1 MYCVK
6 CRIKTES
13 NNVIEVIT
21 KNNRKMVKSTCVVC
35 GSKKSSFVSNKTGE
49 GLGDILNNAIGKLG
63 NLGVELHLPA
73 DKGEYVPNGSFNDQP
88 KYSYCGPGT
97 KYQQRANEGYNG
109 INELDSMC
117 KLHDRF
123 YNENTDTKSR
133 NVSDLALAH
142 RADEIAKSSMFD
154 ATQRRDAKFVST
166 IMKNKARFGLGVGVG
181 VGVSKSSRPSASKS
195 SKSKN

>member
-1 MYCVK
+1 MA
-6 CRIKTES
+6 
-13 NNVIEVIT
+13 
-21 KNNRKMVKSTCVVC
+21 KSTCVVC
-35 GSKKSSFVSNKTGE
+35 GSKKSQFVSNKTGE
-49 GLGDILNNAIGKLG
+49 GFSDILNNAIG

-73 DKGEYVPNGSFNDQP
+73 DKGEYVPNGSFNNQP

-97 KYQQRANEGYNG
+97 KFQQRANEGYNG

-154 ATQRRDAKFVST
+154 ATQRRDAKCVSG
-166 IMKNKARFGLGVGVG
+166 IMKNKARFGLGVGV
-181 VGVSKSSRPSASKS
+181 SKS
-195 SKSKN
+195 SKSKD

>member
-1 MYCVK
+1 
-6 CRIKTES
+6 
-13 NNVIEVIT
+13 
-21 KNNRKMVKSTCVVC
+21 
-35 GSKKSSFVSNKTGE
+35 
-49 GLGDILNNAIGKLG
+49 
-63 NLGVELHLPA
+63 
-73 DKGEYVPNGSFNDQP
+73 
-88 KYSYCGPGT
+88 
-97 KYQQRANEGYNG
+97 
-109 INELDSMC
+109 MC

-181 VGVSKSSRPSASKS
+181 VSKSSRPSASKS

>member
-1 MYCVK
+1 MITYCVK
-6 CRIKTES
+6 CKIKTES
-13 NNVIEVIT
+13 NNAVEVVT
-21 KNNRKMVKSTCVVC
+21 KNNRKMIKSTCSIC
-35 GSKKSSFVSNKTGE
+35 GSKKSSFIKNDKIGR
-49 GLGDILNNAIGKLG
+49 GFGDILNNTIGKLG
-63 NLGVELHLPA
+63 DLGIEFHLPA
-73 DKGEYVPNGSFNDQP
+73 DKGEYVSNGSFNDQN

-142 RADEIAKSSMFD
+142 RADEIVKSPMFD
-154 ATQRRDAKFVST
+154 VTQRRDAKFVSG
-166 IMKNKARFGLGVGVG
+166 IMKNK
-181 VGVSKSSRPSASKS
+181 
-195 SKSKN
+195 

>member
-1 MYCVK
+1 MDIYCVK
-6 CRIKTES
+6 CKLKTGTRNSEQLLS
-13 NNVIEVIT
+13 VNN
-21 KNNRKMVKSTCVVC
+21 KNMLKGICSVC
-35 GSKKSSFVSNKTGE
+35 GSKKSSFLSKGWTGE
-49 GLGDILNNAIGKLG
+49 GFGDILNNAIGKIG
-63 NLGVELHLPA
+63 DLGVELHLPA

-154 ATQRRDAKFVST
+154 ATQRRDAKFVSG
-166 IMKNKARFGLGVGVG
+166 IMKNKARFGLGVGV
-181 VGVSKSSRPSASKS
+181 SKGSRPSAN
-195 SKSKN
+195 KSKN

>member
-1 MYCVK
+1 MTMYCVK

-13 NNVIEVIT
+13 NNITEVIT
-21 KNNRKMVKSTCVVC
+21 KNNRKMLKSICVIC
-35 GSKKSSFVSNKTGE
+35 GSKKSSFISNKTGE
-49 GLGDILNNAIGKLG
+49 GFSDVLNNAIGKLG

-73 DKGEYVPNGSFNDQP
+73 DKGEYVPNGSFNDQQ

-97 KYQQRANEGYNG
+97 KYQQRTNEGYKG

-117 KLHDRF
+117 KLHDKF
-123 YNENTDTKSR
+123 YDENTDTKSR

-154 ATQRRDAKFVST
+154 ATQRRDAKFVSG
-166 IMKNKARFGLGVGVG
+166 IMKNKARFGLGV
-181 VGVSKSSRPSASKS
+181 KHS